1 MNHAHR
7 FACSAALFCA
17 LAVPGTAAVSQAEE
31 AGAYVCPDFPEP
43 TVSLEFGSRYKDGDK
58 SRSDK
63 DEESD
68 AEVTAALKPSDDFVR
83 GLTKVSNKALSDEE
97 VRQEAALCVL
107 RSVEAWARAD
117 AFSDM
122 RTVTARISYPARVGG
137 IAVAYGQV
145 LPFVEAETESR
156 EAIDAWLRVRAEE
169 MILFWN
175 TEAPPLAQQAN
186 LRAWAAMA
194 ITQIGLILDEPAYL
208 EWGLLSQ
215 QIILDTQDEDGSLP
229 LEMRRGKYGLHY
241 QLHALAPMSVT
252 TALLCQA
259 GYRNPEYYEALL
271 EEAVAFSLE
280 AIEDPKIAEEITGK
294 PQTIKPGLDKQKN
307 FVLAWLEAY
316 LNFTFDPRLDE
327 RLESFRPL
335 KNSKLGGD
343 LTMLYRNNLDRPLGC
358 RERDNI

>member
-1 MNHAHR
+1 MYHAR
-7 FACSAALFCA
+7 RYARRLAFLCA
-17 LAVPGTAAVSQAEE
+17 LTVCGAPSVSQAEDE
-31 AGAYVCPDFPEP
+31 DAYVCPEFPEP
-43 TVSLEFGSRYKDGDK
+43 TVSLQFGSRYKDDDK

-83 GLTKVSNKALSDEE
+83 GLTKVSNEAISEPE
-97 VRQEAALCVL
+97 VREDATSCVL
-107 RSVEAWARAD
+107 EAVAAWARAD

-137 IAVAYGQV
+137 IAVAYAQV
-145 LPFVEAETESR
+145 LPFADPESESQR
-156 EAIDAWLRVRAEE
+156 EIDAWLRLRADE

-175 TEAPPLAQQAN
+175 TEAPPLASQAN

-194 ITQIGLILDEPAYL
+194 ITQIGLILDEPDYL
-208 EWGLLSQ
+208 DWGLLSQ
-215 QIILDTQDEDGSLP
+215 RIILDTQDEDGSLP

-241 QLHALAPMSVT
+241 QLHAMAPMSVT

-259 GYRNPEYYEALL
+259 GYRNPEHYERLL
-271 EEAVAFSLE
+271 EDAVTFSLA

-294 PQTIKPGLDKQKN
+294 AQTIKAGLENQKN

-316 LNFTFDPRLDE
+316 LNFSYDPKLDARLD
-327 RLESFRPL
+327 SFRPL